1 MRIARFYWRYL
12 QLFWMVKVA
21 AVIRVAV
28 RRSVV
33 PVEVRET
40 VVRAIVPIAT
50 KADRANNV
58 GIDEVRV
65 APSIPYHRVKI
76 V

>member
-1 MRIARFYWRYL
+1 
-12 QLFWMVKVA
+12 MVKVA

-58 GIDEVRV
+58 GIDEVRA

>member
-1 MRIARFYWRYL
+1 
-12 QLFWMVKVA
+12 MVKVA

-40 VVRAIVPIAT
+40 GVRARVPIAT

-65 APSIPYHRVKI
+65 ISII
-76 V
+76 CAG